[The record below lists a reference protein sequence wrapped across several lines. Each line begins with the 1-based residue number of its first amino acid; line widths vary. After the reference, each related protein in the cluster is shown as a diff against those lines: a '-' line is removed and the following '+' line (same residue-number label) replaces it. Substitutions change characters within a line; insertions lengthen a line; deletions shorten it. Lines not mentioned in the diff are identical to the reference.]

1 MEKMIPSELGR
12 MIRNKVTADPVD
24 AQITTIGTKLDE
36 AYAVVIPK
44 FPFSV
49 VAIII
54 AAIATANYQR
64 IG

>member
-1 MEKMIPSELGR
+1 MPSELGG
-12 MIRNKVTADPVD
+12 MIRNKVTAAQVD

-36 AYAVVIPK
+36 AHAVVIPE

-54 AAIATANYQR
+54 AAIATADYQR